1 MNRKIAAI
9 RRLAAGLLILAG
21 CTNNSPQFQAEQRP
35 DATSADAE
43 ANPRSLEAR
52 ESWDVYVLQGKRVGY
67 GHTTIRRQLESGLE
81 VVRTENVSRLTLRRG
96 TDVSEQVISGTSV
109 ETPRGELIGFQSEIR
124 MGPGAILTFGS
135 AHGKKLD
142 IMMLGPG
149 ETKPKRILIPWSSDY
164 FGPFATEQTLLRRPM
179 KPGQRRAFKTIVI
192 GFNQVADV
200 ELTAKDFES
209 VKLPNGMRELLR
221 VETLTRLPDGQQIK
235 GTLWC
240 DRSGD
245 TLKTYSEAM
254 GLETFRVSK
263 AEALKKTD
271 AAELDLLPSMM
282 VEVQQPLSDPHR
294 TKRVRYRVQL
304 ERGDPAKSFVTG
316 PTQSVKSID
325 PHTAEITV
333 YAIRPGQAA
342 GNPDAPAEQPTDDDL
357 RPNNFIQS
365 DDPLIRANAQ
375 KAAGDEKDPWRAAV
389 ALERFVHDEV
399 KDKNFTQAFATAAE
413 VARSREGD
421 CTEHA
426 VYLAALARARGIPAR
441 LAIGLVYIEG
451 RRAFGFHAWTEVYVK
466 DRWIPI
472 DGTLAHGG
480 IGAAHLKIAASNLK
494 EASVYN
500 ALLPVVKLIGGLR
513 IEIVDIV
520 RKQPSAGGCSLRMQK
535 PCLSE

>member
-1 MNRKIAAI
+1 MNRKITAI
-9 RRLAAGLLILAG
+9 CRLAAGLLILAG
-21 CTNNSPQFQAEQRP
+21 CTNNFPQFQAEQKQ
-35 DATSADAE
+35 
-43 ANPRSLEAR
+43 NPKTAGTKTDFHPLKPCQ
-52 ESWDVYVLQGKRVGY
+52 SWNVYVLQGKRVGY
-67 GHTTIRRQLESGLE
+67 GHTTVSRAVESGRE
-81 VVRTENVSRLTLRRG
+81 VVHTGNVSRLTLRRG
-96 TDVSEQVISGTSV
+96 DDICRQVISGTSV
-109 ETPRGELIGFQSEIR
+109 ETPRGELIGFQSEMQ
-124 MGPGAILTFGS
+124 MGPGAIRSTGRVS
-135 AHGKKLD
+135 GNKLD
-142 IMMLGPG
+142 IEMFGPG
-149 ETKPKRILIPWSSDY
+149 GKEPTRISIPWLSDY

-179 KPGQRRAFKTIVI
+179 KPGKKRTIKKLEI
-192 GFNQVADV
+192 GFNQMVV
-200 ELTAKDFES
+200 LELIAKDFEQ
-209 VKLPNGMRELLR
+209 VKLIGGERELLR
-221 VETLTRLPDGQQIK
+221 IETLTRLHDGQQIK

-240 DRSGD
+240 DRNGE
-245 TLKTYSEAM
+245 TLKTRIEPM
-254 GLETFRVSK
+254 ELETYRVSK
-263 AEALKKTD
+263 AEALKKID
-271 AAELDLLPSMM
+271 AAELDLMPSML

-294 TKRVRYRVQL
+294 TKKIRYRIRL
-304 ERGDPAKSFVTG
+304 EKGDPATTFVTG

-365 DDPLIRANAQ
+365 DDPLIRSNAQ

-441 LAIGLVYIEG
+441 MAIGLVYIEG

-480 IGAAHLKIAASNLK
+480 IGAAHLKIAASNLNA
-494 EASVYN
+494 ASVYN

-520 RKQPSAGGCSLRMQK
+520 RK
-535 PCLSE
+535 

>member
-9 RRLAAGLLILAG
+9 CRLAAGLLILAG
-21 CTNNSPQFQAEQRP
+21 CTNNSPQFQAEQKQNPKTAFRP
-35 DATSADAE
+35 LK
-43 ANPRSLEAR
+43 PCQ
-52 ESWDVYVLQGKRVGY
+52 SWDVYVLQGKRVGY
-67 GHTTIRRQLESGLE
+67 GHTTVSRADESGRK

-96 TDVSEQVISGTSV
+96 ADVSEQVISATSV
-109 ETPRGELIGFQSEIR
+109 ETPRGELISFQSEMQ
-124 MGPGAILTFGS
+124 MGPGAIRSTGRVS
-135 AHGKKLD
+135 GDKLD
-142 IMMLGPG
+142 IEMFGPDRK
-149 ETKPKRILIPWSSDY
+149 EPTRTSITWSSDY
-164 FGPFATEQTLLRRPM
+164 LGPFATEQTLLRCPM

-200 ELTAKDFES
+200 ELAAKDFES
-209 VKLPNGMRELLR
+209 VKLLDGARELLR
-221 VETLTRLPDGQQIK
+221 IETLTRLPDGQEIK

-282 VEVQQPLSDPHR
+282 VEVDRPLSDPHR
-294 TKRVRYRVQL
+294 TKRVRYRVHL
-304 ERGDPAKSFVTG
+304 KRGDPATTFVTG

-333 YAIRPGQAA
+333 HAIRPGQAG
-342 GNPDAPAEQPTDDDL
+342 GNPDAPAEKPTDDDL

-365 DDPLIRANAQ
+365 DDPLIRSNAK
-375 KAAGDEKDPWRAAV
+375 KAAGEEADPWRVAV
-389 ALERFVHDEV
+389 ALERFVNREV
-399 KDKNFTQAFATAAE
+399 KNKNFTQAFATAAE

-441 LAIGLVYIEG
+441 MAIGLVYIEG

-494 EASVYN
+494 AATVYN
-500 ALLPVVKLIGGLR
+500 ALLPVVKLISGLR

-520 RKQPSAGGCSLRMQK
+520 RK
-535 PCLSE
+535 

>member
-9 RRLAAGLLILAG
+9 CRLAAGLLILAG

-35 DATSADAE
+35 DAKSADTD
-43 ANPRSLEAR
+43 ANLRSIEAR

-67 GHTTIRRQLESGLE
+67 GHTTVRRAVESGRE

-96 TDVSEQVISGTSV
+96 TDVSEQVISAASV
-109 ETPRGELIGFQSEIR
+109 ETPRGELIGFRSEVQ
-124 MGPGAILTFGS
+124 MGPGAIRSTGRVS
-135 AHGKKLD
+135 GDKLD
-142 IMMLGPG
+142 IEMLGPG
-149 ETKPKRILIPWSSDY
+149 GKEPTRIAIPWSSDY

-179 KPGQRRAFKTIVI
+179 KPGQRRDFKTIVI

-209 VKLPNGMRELLR
+209 VKLLDGARKLLR
-221 VETLTRLPDGQQIK
+221 IETLTRLPDGQEIK

-240 DRSGD
+240 DRNGE
-245 TLKTYSEAM
+245 TLKTCIEPL

-282 VEVQQPLSDPHR
+282 VEVDRPLSDPHR
-294 TKRVRYRVQL
+294 TKRVRYRVHL
-304 ERGDPAKSFVTG
+304 KRGDPATIFIAG

-333 YAIRPGQAA
+333 HAIRPGQAG
-342 GNPDAPAEQPTDDDL
+342 GNPDAPAEKPTDDDL

-365 DDPLIRANAQ
+365 DDPLIRSNAK
-375 KAAGDEKDPWRAAV
+375 KAAGDEADPWRVAV
-389 ALERFVHDEV
+389 ALERFVNREV
-399 KDKNFTQAFATAAE
+399 KNKNFTQAFATAAE

-441 LAIGLVYIEG
+441 MAIGLVYIEG

-472 DGTLAHGG
+472 DGTLALGG

-494 EASVYN
+494 AATVYN

-520 RKQPSAGGCSLRMQK
+520 RK
-535 PCLSE
+535 